1 VRTICTH
8 PTIEQIN
15 QFRDLPPTTL
25 NLVAED
31 DGEKILVK
39 SIPGLKA
46 LLIAWPS
53 HKVK

>member
-8 PTIEQIN
+8 PTTEQIN
-15 QFRDLPPTTL
+15 QFRDLPTTAL
-25 NLVAED
+25 NLVAE